1 MQLHLIQK
9 QKIQTWKK
17 TRAILFYIGFG
28 GIVAFLFF
36 AFEFLEKESEAT
48 VISREQAVVK
58 RKANTKELNEL
69 KAYVKQNNPELYAKY
84 THVNNQFKKSKEV
97 YNQSV
102 EDDKFLGFKS
112 FKIFAYQFF
121 PTLLFFLYVLY
132 HLYLSIHERK
142 KKFGIKIIHLVFLLF
157 SIVKIYWVFQ
167 SSADLSKGEYY
178 ILAII
183 TTVLVSFSVW
193 LFHKKELTWNR
204 KVKKKLMKV
213 SYYAM
218 VNCDED
224 KAEDMAK
231 IIEQPIK

>member
-1 MQLHLIQK
+1 M
-9 QKIQTWKK
+9 KIRSVVMYFLLGLTI
-17 TRAILFYIGFG
+17 AS
-28 GIVAFLFF
+28 LFF
-36 AFEFLEKESEAT
+36 AFEFLEGESNATILAKKQALVDKKENS
-48 VISREQAVVK
+48 
-58 RKANTKELNEL
+58 KELAKI
-69 KAYVKQNNPELYAKY
+69 KAYVEKHNPELYSEYLQA
-84 THVNNQFKKSKEV
+84 NQTLKKSRLE

-102 EDDKFLGFKS
+102 ESDKFLGFKN
-112 FKIFAYQFF
+112 FKMFAYSFF
-121 PTLLFFLYVLY
+121 PTLLLLFYVIY
-132 HLYLSIHERK
+132 HLYLTTKSKKSNLGVKLIHK
-142 KKFGIKIIHLVFLLF
+142 VFLLYL
-157 SIVKIYWVFQ
+157 STRLYWAFQ
-167 SSADLSKGEYY
+167 PAADLSKGEYY

-218 VNCDED
+218 VNCEED